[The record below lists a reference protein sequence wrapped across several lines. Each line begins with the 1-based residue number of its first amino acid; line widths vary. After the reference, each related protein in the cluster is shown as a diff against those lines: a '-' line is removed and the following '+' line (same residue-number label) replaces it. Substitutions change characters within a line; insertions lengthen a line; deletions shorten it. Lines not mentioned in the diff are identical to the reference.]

1 MQCQSIF
8 QYSIIKKAL
17 IQPTL
22 QGFWVKQCGIKVTPK
37 KDDTVKKIRSMINKI
52 YKKKMHRYKVTYHQG
67 KIQMNY

>member
-22 QGFWVKQCGIKVTPK
+22 QGFWVQQCGIKVTQK
-37 KDDTVKKIRSMINKI
+37 KDDTVKKNQ
-52 YKKKMHRYKVTYHQG
+52 V
-67 KIQMNY
+67 ND

>member
-22 QGFWVKQCGIKVTPK
+22 HSFWVKQCGIKVTQK
-37 KDDTVKKIRSMINKI
+37 KVTVKKNQ
-52 YKKKMHRYKVTYHQG
+52 V
-67 KIQMNY
+67 ND

>member
-1 MQCQSIF
+1 MHCQSIF
-8 QYSIIKKAL
+8 QYSIINKAL

-52 YKKKMHRYKVTYHQG
+52 YK
-67 KIQMNY
+67 